1 MRKKIIVFIIFFII
15 GLSSLFAE
23 RKEMTKSFQIQ
34 GAYGAVT
41 ELAIT
46 PIPAQSQNYRIGMPF
61 NVEDVQ
67 VQSSQKAG
75 RKIAEWS
82 LISNTKF
89 ILKVK
94 ATKLTYNGESAT
106 AEPLD
111 YVITFAYRLTDTV
124 GTQHFQYNTES
135 GAANLVG
142 SSEAG
147 ATGEKDGEYTII
159 DILGPEFTEE
169 YFSNSYIGILN
180 ESIYFK
186 FTQSASAK
194 VQDDNLVPP
203 GEYSAAVTLLIEGE

>member
-15 GLSSLFAE
+15 GLPSLFAE

-111 YVITFAYRLTDTV
+111 YVITFAYRLTDSI

-135 GAANLVG
+135 DSATLIGASEVG
-142 SSEAG
+142 L
-147 ATGEKDGEYTII
+147 TGQKDGDYTII
-159 DILGPEFTEE
+159 DILGSVTDE
-169 YFSNSYIGILN
+169 YFNNSYLGILN

-194 VQDDNLVPP
+194 VSNDELVPP
-203 GEYSAAVTLLIEGE
+203 GEYSATVTLLIEGV